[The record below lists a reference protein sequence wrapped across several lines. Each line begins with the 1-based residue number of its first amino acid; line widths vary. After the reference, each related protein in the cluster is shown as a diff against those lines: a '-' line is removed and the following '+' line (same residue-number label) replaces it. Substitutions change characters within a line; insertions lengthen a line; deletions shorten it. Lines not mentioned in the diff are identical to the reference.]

1 MMNHIQEQKKKEMNK
16 TIKMITF
23 DLDDTL
29 WNNRPT
35 IMNAE
40 FETRKWIEDKVG
52 NVKWGDFESFLKLR
66 EVLIKEDESI
76 KWDIS
81 KLRKGIFKKKLLHIE
96 PESLRNEIV
105 DEAFTIFI
113 NKRHEIELYD
123 GVEETLK
130 DLSKKYI
137 LGVLTNGNADIYRFE
152 IGEYF
157 KFAISSFEAKDSKP
171 NRAHFDMAVNQFND
185 ITFDNLLHIGDDQI
199 NDIFGAYKLGI
210 DTLWFNDNNKDWTQ
224 DFTKPDEFSNWHD
237 LKNIIKNKYE

>member
-1 MMNHIQEQKKKEMNK
+1 MTNHIQEQKKKEMNK

-52 NVKWGDFESFLKLR
+52 NVEWGDFDSFLKLR

-81 KLRKGIFKKKLLHIE
+81 KLRKEIFKKKLLHIE
-96 PESLRNEIV
+96 PESFRNEIV

-137 LGVLTNGNADIYRFE
+137 LGVLTNGNADIYLSL
-152 IGEYF
+152 I
-157 KFAISSFEAKDSKP
+157 
-171 NRAHFDMAVNQFND
+171 
-185 ITFDNLLHIGDDQI
+185 HI
-199 NDIFGAYKLGI
+199 
-210 DTLWFNDNNKDWTQ
+210 
-224 DFTKPDEFSNWHD
+224 
-237 LKNIIKNKYE
+237 

>member
-1 MMNHIQEQKKKEMNK
+1 MTNHIQEQKKKEMNK

-52 NVKWGDFESFLKLR
+52 NVEWGDFESFLELR

-81 KLRKGIFKKKLLHIE
+81 KLRKEIFKKKLLHIE
-96 PESLRNEIV
+96 PESFRNKIV

-137 LGVLTNGNADIYRFE
+137 LGVLTNGNISEFID
-152 IGEYF
+152 G
-157 KFAISSFEAKDSKP
+157 AIKEDS
-171 NRAHFDMAVNQFND
+171 
-185 ITFDNLLHIGDDQI
+185 
-199 NDIFGAYKLGI
+199 Y
-210 DTLWFNDNNKDWTQ
+210 
-224 DFTKPDEFSNWHD
+224 SN
-237 LKNIIKNKYE
+237 I